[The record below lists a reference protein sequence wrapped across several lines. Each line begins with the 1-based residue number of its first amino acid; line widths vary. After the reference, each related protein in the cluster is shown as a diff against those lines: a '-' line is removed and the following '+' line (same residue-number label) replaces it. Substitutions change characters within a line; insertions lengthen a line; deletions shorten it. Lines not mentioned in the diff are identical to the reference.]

1 MLREPCDS
9 HVMQSDY
16 LLSWYTLFLI
26 SHGEVKDRIRNCEK
40 YIVFPSSPYTFHRI
54 CKYQESKTY
63 EAAKLC
69 IALRMLKTI
78 KTSRTLEKDYWLF
91 VIGKKRRGL
100 HRPRNASNPAAL
112 YQLSCWRFA
121 VADYRYL
128 AGKRTA
134 LFTTSYIDSPYLLSY
149 KS

>member
-9 HVMQSDY
+9 HVLQSDY
-16 LLSWYTLFLI
+16 LLSWYTVFLI
-26 SHGEVKDRIRNCEK
+26 SHGEVKDTLRNCEQ

-91 VIGKKRRGL
+91 VIGKNEEGYTDPETRVIPQRYINYRVG
-100 HRPRNASNPAAL
+100 AL
-112 YQLSCWRFA
+112 
-121 VADYRYL
+121 
-128 AGKRTA
+128 
-134 LFTTSYIDSPYLLSY
+134 P
-149 KS
+149 